1 MIYLDSAA
9 TSRFK
14 PRKVLQAQYKY
25 TARSANAGR
34 GSHREAIRISS
45 EIEETRR
52 LISEYLGKKRVIFT
66 KNCTE
71 ALNLFLFGSDIR
83 GEVLTSPFEH
93 NSVLR
98 PLKKLER
105 DGKIKM
111 KFFPRNVLSV
121 TPEDVENH
129 ITSRTSLVAV
139 SHISNVTG
147 SVQDVAKIGEICRK
161 KRVKFLCDMA
171 QSLGHVETEYDKIDV
186 IAASGH
192 KGLHG
197 PQGTGIL
204 AISDDIR
211 LKPLILGGTGTST
224 IDLIQPETYPDGY
237 ESGTQNA
244 AGIIALKE
252 GFLWTVKRIDKI
264 GKKLAYLTKYLVG
277 ELKECGMIRV
287 ITPDDAYS
295 GVVSFNIRGMRSV
308 TVADILD
315 KEYGIAV
322 RAGLHCAP
330 MVHKTLG
337 TLETGAV
344 RVSMDVD
351 TTKKEI
357 DRLVLAIKEIIAV
370 ERSKYR

>member
-14 PRKVLQAQYKY
+14 PRSVLKAQYKY

-34 GSHREAIRISS
+34 GSHREAIKTSS

-52 LISEYLGKKRVIFT
+52 LLSEYLGKKRVIFT

-71 ALNLFLFGSDIR
+71 ALNLFLFGAELQ

-105 DGKIKM
+105 DGKIRM
-111 KFFPRNVLSV
+111 RFFPRNVLSV
-121 TPEDVENH
+121 TPEDVRNS
-129 ITSRTSLVAV
+129 ITSRTTLVAV
-139 SHISNVTG
+139 SHVSNVTG
-147 SVQDVAKIGEICRK
+147 SVQDVERIGEICRE
-161 KRVKFLCDMA
+161 KRIKFLCDMA
-171 QSLGHVETEYDKIDV
+171 QSLGHVEVDYKKIDV
-186 IAASGH
+186 IASSGH

-197 PQGTGIL
+197 PQGTGLL
-204 AISDDIR
+204 AISDGIK

-224 IDLIQPETYPDGY
+224 IDLLQPETYPDGY

-252 GFLWTVKRIDKI
+252 GFLWTIKRIDRI
-264 GKKLAYLTKYLVG
+264 SKKLAHLTRYLID
-277 ELKECGMIRV
+277 ELKECPMISL
-287 ITPDDAYS
+287 ITPEDAYS
-295 GVVSFNIRGMRSV
+295 GVVSFNVRGMRSV
-308 TVADILD
+308 SVADILD

-330 MVHKTLG
+330 MVHKALG

-344 RVSMDVD
+344 RVSMDFD
-351 TTKKEI
+351 TSKKEI
-357 DRLVLAIKEIIAV
+357 DRLVLAVKEIAAV